1 MDAPDPPLWPNAQ
14 QLEPETSAPPVVTHA
29 PWDLGLAALEAARG
43 RGSLLGRELAEVLA
57 REQKYTL
64 QLRHSAYADDFDVDE
79 LVQIGPAQAILLD
92 PMLTSL
98 TGDALVARV
107 NQILDATRPVPFLRE
122 AAPVLIPL
130 TGDIGAV
137 SLLAA
142 GLIPL
147 WIALPVAA
155 TLTYIAMNPRRHGA
169 YVRYVRGVGT
179 IVVPPRYPTISLD
192 NALSIAALT
201 PQLWRPA
208 PTSAR
213 TGPLDSLARLPSPPD
228 TKAERHNRIAEVH
241 AAVTELDAEWLA
253 YQLDLHAWYFAKP
266 QLRNLNEPATRNYRE
281 AQAILRDLADDLSE
295 YSTDAE
301 ITAAQDA
308 ARCALKAWGAANQHA
323 LAIGIGELSPSEEA
337 ALHRLNGLVGQLA
350 DRATPRSQWQ
360 KLVKEITSTMAKLV
374 TVPTTLADIAVLPVI
389 AAEGRLRAIE

>member
-1 MDAPDPPLWPNAQ
+1 MDAPDPTLWSDAQ
-14 QLEPETSAPPVVTHA
+14 HFEPETHVPPVMTHA

-43 RGSLLGRELAEVLA
+43 RGHQLGRELSEVLA

-64 QLRHSAYADDFDVDE
+64 VLRDRVYDDDFDVDE

-92 PMLTSL
+92 PMLIGL
-98 TGDALVARV
+98 TGDARVARV
-107 NQILDATRPVPFLRE
+107 NQILDATRPAPFLRE

-130 TGDIGAV
+130 AGLLGAF
-137 SLLAA
+137 SLVTA

-155 TLTYIAMNPRRHGA
+155 TLTFIMMTPRRHGA
-169 YVRYVRGVGT
+169 YVRGAGT
-179 IVVPPRYPTISLD
+179 LVVPPRYPTISFD
-192 NALSIAALT
+192 DAMGIAALT
-201 PQLWRPA
+201 PQLWRPV
-208 PTSAR
+208 PSSAE
-213 TGPLDSLARLPSPPD
+213 TGPLDAPAGPTASGTEHRS
-228 TKAERHNRIAEVH
+228 RIAEVR
-241 AAVTELDAEWLA
+241 AAVAELDAEWLA

-266 QLRNLNEPATRNYRE
+266 QLRNLNEPATRSYRE
-281 AQAILRDLADDLSE
+281 AQATLRELADGLSE
-295 YSTDAE
+295 YSTATE
-301 ITAAQDA
+301 VAAAQDA
-308 ARCALKAWGAANQHA
+308 ARCALKAWGVANQRA
-323 LAIGIGELSPSEEA
+323 LDIGIGELSPSEEA

-360 KLVKEITSTMAKLV
+360 KLVTEITSTMAKLV

>member
-1 MDAPDPPLWPNAQ
+1 MDAPDPPLWRPNAQ
-14 QLEPETSAPPVVTHA
+14 QLEADAPPVVTHA
-29 PWDLGLAALEAARG
+29 PWHLGLAALEAARG
-43 RGSLLGRELAEVLA
+43 RESLLGSELAEVLA

-64 QLRHSAYADDFDVDE
+64 RLRDSVYADDVDVDE

-92 PMLTSL
+92 PMLTGL
-98 TGDALVARV
+98 TGWALVARV

-130 TGDIGAV
+130 TGDVGAV
-137 SLLAA
+137 SLVAA

-155 TLTYIAMNPRRHGA
+155 TLTFIMMNPRRNRA
-169 YVRYVRGVGT
+169 YVRGVGT
-179 IVVPPRYPTISLD
+179 LVVPPRYPTISLE

-208 PTSAR
+208 PSSTR
-213 TGPLDSLARLPSPPD
+213 TGPLDAPVRLTGPTDSG
-228 TKAERHNRIAEVH
+228 AERRSRIAEVF
-241 AAVTELDAEWLA
+241 AAVAELDAEWLA

-266 QLRNLNEPATRNYRE
+266 QLRNLNEPVTRSYRE
-281 AQAILRDLADDLSE
+281 AQATLRDLADDLSE

-389 AAEGRLRAIE
+389 ASEGRLQAIE

>member
-14 QLEPETSAPPVVTHA
+14 QLEPETHVPPVVTHA

-43 RGSLLGRELAEVLA
+43 RRHLLGRELAEVLA
-57 REQKYTL
+57 REHKYTRT
-64 QLRHSAYADDFDVDE
+64 LRDRAYDDDFGVDE

-92 PMLTSL
+92 PMLTGL

-130 TGDIGAV
+130 TGDVGAV
-137 SLLAA
+137 SLVAA

-155 TLTYIAMNPRRHGA
+155 TLTFIMMTPRRHGA
-169 YVRYVRGVGT
+169 YVRGVGT
-179 IVVPPRYPTISLD
+179 LVTLVVPPRYPTISLD
-192 NALSIAALT
+192 NALGIAALT

-208 PTSAR
+208 PSSTRTSPIDAR
-213 TGPLDSLARLPSPPD
+213 AGLPCPTDSE
-228 TKAERHNRIAEVH
+228 AERRRRIAEVL
-241 AAVTELDAEWLA
+241 AAVAELDAEWLA

-266 QLRNLNEPATRNYRE
+266 QLRNLNEPVTRSYRE
-281 AQAILRDLADDLSE
+281 AQATLRDLADDLSE
-295 YSTDAE
+295 DSTDAE
-301 ITAAQDA
+301 VTAAQDA
-308 ARCALKAWGAANQHA
+308 ARCALKAWGAANQRA

-350 DRATPRSQWQ
+350 DRATPKSQWQ

-389 AAEGRLRAIE
+389 ASEGRLRAIE